1 MMIIIVCT
9 AGKAIGMWMQITFS
23 HWRQHCA
30 GTNIRRLE
38 EAFNVECF

>member
-1 MMIIIVCT
+1 MIIA

-23 HWRQHCA
+23 HWRHCA